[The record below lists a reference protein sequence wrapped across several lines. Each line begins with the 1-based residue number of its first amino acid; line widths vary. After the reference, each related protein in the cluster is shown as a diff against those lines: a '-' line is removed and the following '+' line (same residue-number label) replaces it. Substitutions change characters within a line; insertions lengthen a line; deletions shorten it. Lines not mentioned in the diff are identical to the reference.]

1 MNGCLFNQQRTGYA
15 GVPLYASPIASPTDL
30 EQGDH
35 VLYLAS
41 IAPNRPIFRSA
52 LVLHAEK
59 GLITLI
65 TNSKDGVKQEDVKFS
80 DLHRLCRVEYT
91 VCRYSRKKAV
101 QRAKGRQKMK
111 ERHYHP
117 LYNNSHYFVSWCKTG
132 KQYPLSVIIQNL
144 FYDEG
149 EASRIHPWV
158 EYIKVISRI

>member
-1 MNGCLFNQQRTGYA
+1 MLAGVNGCLFNQERAGYA
-15 GVPLYASPIASPTDL
+15 GVPLYASPISSPTDL
-30 EQGDH
+30 ELGDH

-52 LVLHAEK
+52 LVICRAEK
-59 GLITLI
+59 GECVNII
-65 TNSKDGVKQEDVKFS
+65 TNSRGGVQEEDVKFS

-111 ERHYHP
+111 EKHYHP

-149 EASRIHPWV
+149 I
-158 EYIKVISRI
+158 I